1 MIFFC
6 QKERTTECINKAM
19 HAWKLDIQQLKTIIS
34 GKRVDYLLNGLG
46 TTYYTTGINLEIFFA
61 VYTKINSQS

>member
-1 MIFFC
+1 MSNRKTSYEIIIIKMIFFC
-6 QKERTTECINKAM
+6 QKERTAECINKAM

-46 TTYYTTGINLEIFFA
+46 TTYYTTGI
-61 VYTKINSQS
+61 K

>member
-34 GKRVDYLLNGLG
+34 GKRADYLLNGLG
-46 TTYYTTGINLEIFFA
+46 TTYYTTGI
-61 VYTKINSQS
+61 K